1 MTDRE
6 IPHTGTGM
14 QNRPILLTERQKTNI
29 GWQKWA
35 FSPTGQPKTK
45 FCWQNYAFSPT
56 GRKRFENEY
65 IMNKEILKKIGVFAG
80 IFLLFVVLAYSFTP
94 QVLDG
99 KIVNQSDI
107 ASWKGMA
114 NEAMTH
120 NEAHPDDPTA
130 WTNSMFGGM
139 PTTAT
144 IDSFEGDWTDAIYDL
159 LLTGRRPASYL
170 LIALIGGF
178 LLMLSLGT
186 GKAVAVAGAIAIAF
200 CSYNMQIIQVGH
212 NTKMQAIA
220 YFPWVLAGVIFTYKA
235 ALAGIGGDSDKDGK
249 GWKSWLP
256 KTVLGATLFA
266 FALSMQI
273 KANHLQITYYLAIVI
288 LAYAG
293 GVLADICSKYQKKP
307 TNAFV
312 IAGIYILGL
321 LGLFLV
327 LVVVDLFFIVYLCV
341 KRKEEAKRFITAS
354 ALLLFIGIIGIAT
367 NANKL
372 IPTYE
377 YTPYTMR
384 GGSELKADSNSHNDR
399 GLDLDYATAW
409 SYGINEMPNLMIPN
423 FNGGSSSGEL
433 PMDSETALLL
443 KRAGQPNLRQTMKH
457 MPLYWGPQPFT
468 AGPMYM
474 GAITIF
480 LFVLGLILC
489 KGREKWWL
497 VAATVIAILLAWGNH
512 FMWFTRLWFDYA
524 PMYNKFRTVS
534 MALTVL
540 QVTMPMLGFYALDK
554 ILKESYDKKTFM
566 KAGYISYA
574 LTAGFCLL
582 CVLIPG
588 IAGSFTGAADAG
600 QHEMIVEALAADR
613 QELMVKDALRSLML
627 ISIVFLLLIW
637 AFRTPKVDA
646 VGPKG
651 SFVRAGRTG
660 IVAIAVVF
668 LVWIDLASVGKR
680 YLNKSHF
687 ITPKD
692 FTAHYEPRPV
702 DEIIHQD
709 TNLDYR
715 VLDLSVNT
723 FNDAIQSYHHKC
735 IGGYSPVKL
744 QRYQDL
750 IERYISGEIR
760 EVFEV
765 VGSAATVQEVSE
777 RLPELKV
784 VSMLNGKYIIL
795 GAEYSPVV
803 NPHAY
808 GNCWFVDSAVP
819 AATPDDEIGLL
830 ASTDLRR
837 TAVVGEDFRWA
848 LEKTGTQKPASEN
861 PAESSGPE
869 IGDSFDSIMLTSY
882 APNELRYSY
891 RTGTER
897 TAVFSEIYYPKGWK
911 AWIEPDGA
919 YGEVRNGHYH
929 PTAQA
934 QQIDLFRADWMLRG
948 AIIPEGEGQLIM
960 RFEPDSYQ
968 LGENISR
975 ASSILLILLLLG
987 SAAGMVAVSRKE

>member
-1 MTDRE
+1 
-6 IPHTGTGM
+6 
-14 QNRPILLTERQKTNI
+14 
-29 GWQKWA
+29 
-35 FSPTGQPKTK
+35 
-45 FCWQNYAFSPT
+45 
-56 GRKRFENEY
+56 
-65 IMNKEILKKIGVFAG
+65 MNKELLKKIGIYAG
-80 IFLLFVVLAYSFTP
+80 ILLLFIGLAYSYTP
-94 QVLDG
+94 QVLEG

-120 NEAHPDDPTA
+120 NEAHPEDPTA

-144 IDSFEGDWTDAIYDL
+144 IDSFDGDWTDAIYDF

-186 GKAVAVAGAIAIAF
+186 SKLIAVAGAIAMAF

-220 YFPWVLAGVIFTYKA
+220 YFPWVLAGVIFTYRAVMSGK
-235 ALAGIGGDSDKDGK
+235 DS
-249 GWKSWLP
+249 WKSWLP

-288 LAYAG
+288 FAYA
-293 GVLADICSKYQKKP
+293 I
-307 TNAFV
+307 
-312 IAGIYILGL
+312 GL
-321 LGLFLV
+321 L
-327 LVVVDLFFIVYLCV
+327 IYLCI
-341 KRKEEAKRFITAS
+341 KRKDLIKRFFTAS
-354 ALLLFIGIIGIAT
+354 ALLLVIGLVGIAT

-384 GGSELKADSNSHNDR
+384 GGSELTSDSDSHNSK

-409 SYGINEMPNLMIPN
+409 SYGISEMPNLLIPN
-423 FNGGSSSGEL
+423 FNGGASSGEL
-433 PMDSETALLL
+433 SMDSETAQLL

-497 VAATVIAILLAWGNH
+497 VAATVIAVFLAWGNH
-512 FMWFTRLWFDYA
+512 FMWFTKLWFNYA
-524 PMYNKFRTVS
+524 PMYSKFRTVS
-534 MALTVL
+534 MALIVL
-540 QVTMPMLGFYALDK
+540 QVTLPMLGFYVLDRV
-554 ILKESYDKKTFM
+554 LKEKYEKKAMM
-566 KAGYISYA
+566 KAMYISFGI
-574 LTAGFCLL
+574 TAGFCAL
-582 CVLIPG
+582 CALIPG
-588 IAGSFTGAADAG
+588 IAGTFVGAGDAG
-600 QHEMIVEALAADR
+600 MNEMIIETLAADR
-613 QELMVKDALRSLML
+613 QALLVKDAVRSLIL
-627 ISIVFLLLIW
+627 ISCVFLLIVW
-637 AFRTPKVDA
+637 AYRTPKTDA
-646 VGPKG
+646 VGKDG
-651 SFVRAGRTG
+651 SFVLKGRTA
-660 IVAIAVVF
+660 IVAVAVIF
-668 LVWIDLASVGKR
+668 LVWIDLFSVGKR

-687 ITPKD
+687 VTPKD

-702 DEIIHQD
+702 DDIIHQD
-709 TNLDYR
+709 TDPNYR

-750 IERYISGEIR
+750 IDMYITSEINQIYGAV
-760 EVFEV
+760 ENAVTV
-765 VGSAATVQEVSE
+765 QDVSAA
-777 RLPELKV
+777 LPELKV
-784 VSMLNGKYIIL
+784 ISMLNGKYIIL

-803 NPHAY
+803 NPYAY
-808 GNCWFVDSAVP
+808 GNAWFVSDFVP
-819 AATPDDEIGLL
+819 AATPDEEIALL
-830 ASTDLRR
+830 GYADLRN
-837 TAVVGEDFRWA
+837 TAVIGKDFQNAVKGLQTGES
-848 LEKTGTQKPASEN
+848 T
-861 PAESSGPE
+861 
-869 IGDSFDSIMLTSY
+869 FDMARISLTHY
-882 APNELRYSY
+882 APNELRYSF
-891 RTGTER
+891 RTGSDR
-897 TAVFSEIYYPKGWK
+897 AAIFSEIYYPKGWK
-911 AWIEPDGA
+911 AWIEPAGA
-919 YGEVRNGHYH
+919 YGEVRGGHYH
-929 PTAQA
+929 PTAEGRP
-934 QQIDLFRADWMLRG
+934 IELFRADWMLRG
-948 AIIPEGEGQLIM
+948 AIIPQGEGQLIM

-975 ASSILLILLLLG
+975 ASSIFLILLLLA
-987 SAAGMVAVSRKE
+987 SAAGMILTSRRKPL

>member
-1 MTDRE
+1 
-6 IPHTGTGM
+6 
-14 QNRPILLTERQKTNI
+14 
-29 GWQKWA
+29 
-35 FSPTGQPKTK
+35 
-45 FCWQNYAFSPT
+45 
-56 GRKRFENEY
+56 
-65 IMNKEILKKIGVFAG
+65 MNKELLKKIGTYAG
-80 IFLLFVVLAYSFTP
+80 ILLLFIALAYSYTP
-94 QVLDG
+94 QVLEG

-114 NEAMTH
+114 NEAMTY

-144 IDSFEGDWTDAIYDL
+144 IDSFEGDWTDSIYDF

-186 GKAVAVAGAIAIAF
+186 GKAIAVAGAVAIAF

-235 ALAGIGGDSDKDGK
+235 ALRSLGCARDDNKDTRND
-249 GWKSWLP
+249 WKSWLP
-256 KTVLGATLFA
+256 QTILGATLFA

-288 LAYAG
+288 FAYA
-293 GVLADICSKYQKKP
+293 I
-307 TNAFV
+307 
-312 IAGIYILGL
+312 GL
-321 LGLFLV
+321 
-327 LVVVDLFFIVYLCV
+327 IVYLCM
-341 KRKEEAKRFITAS
+341 KRKDLLKRFFAVS
-354 ALLLFIGIIGIAT
+354 ALLLAIGIIGIAT
-367 NANKL
+367 NSNKL

-384 GGSELKADSNSHNDR
+384 GGSELSADSDSHNDK

-409 SYGINEMPNLMIPN
+409 SYGINEMPNLLIPN
-423 FNGGSSSGEL
+423 FNGGASSGEL
-433 PMDSETALLL
+433 SMDSETAQLL
-443 KRAGQPNLRQTMKH
+443 KRAGQTNLKQTMKH

-497 VAATVIAILLAWGNH
+497 VTATVIAVFLAWGNH
-512 FMWFTRLWFDYA
+512 FMWFTKLWFNYA
-524 PMYNKFRTVS
+524 PMYSKFRTVS

-540 QVTMPMLGFYALDK
+540 QVTLPMLGFYVLDR
-554 ILKESYDKKTFM
+554 ILKEKYEKKAMM
-566 KAGYISYA
+566 KALYISFGI
-574 LTAGFCLL
+574 TAGFCAL
-582 CVLIPG
+582 CAFAPG
-588 IAGSFTGAADAG
+588 IAGSFTSASDAG
-600 QHEMIVEALAADR
+600 MNEMIVDALAADR
-613 QELMVKDALRSLML
+613 QALLVKDALRSLVL
-627 ISIVFLLLIW
+627 ITCVFLLIVW
-637 AFRTPKVDA
+637 AYRSPKVDA
-646 VGPKG
+646 VGKNG
-651 SFVRAGRTG
+651 SFVLKGRTS
-660 IVAIAVVF
+660 IVAIAVIF
-668 LVWIDLASVGKR
+668 LVWIDLVSVGKR
-680 YLNKSHF
+680 YLNGSHF
-687 ITPKD
+687 VTPKD

-709 TNLDYR
+709 TDPHYR
-715 VLDLSVNT
+715 VLDISVNT

-750 IERYISGEIR
+750 IDKYITGEIR
-760 EVFEV
+760 QVYGAVENAE
-765 VGSAATVQEVSE
+765 TVQDVSDA
-777 RLPELKV
+777 LPELKV

-795 GAEYSPVV
+795 GADFSPVV

-808 GNCWFVDSAVP
+808 GNAWFVDSCIK
-819 AATPDDEIGLL
+819 AATPDEEIALL
-830 ASTDLRR
+830 AYADLHS
-837 TAVVGEDFRWA
+837 TAV
-848 LEKTGTQKPASEN
+848 
-861 PAESSGPE
+861 
-869 IGDSFDSIMLTSY
+869 IGDDFAWAQDLISSTQDVISSEVEKSPSISLTSY
-882 APNELRYSY
+882 APNELRYAFSND
-891 RTGTER
+891 TER
-897 TAVFSEIYYPKGWK
+897 AAIFSEIYYPKGWK
-911 AWIEPDGA
+911 AWIEPAEA

-929 PTAQA
+929 PTAEGRPVE
-934 QQIDLFRADWMLRG
+934 LFRADWMLRG

-968 LGENISR
+968 LGEDISR
-975 ASSILLILLLLG
+975 ISSIVLILLLIG
-987 SAAGMVAVSRKE
+987 SAAVMVLKSLSAKQTADED

>member
-1 MTDRE
+1 
-6 IPHTGTGM
+6 
-14 QNRPILLTERQKTNI
+14 
-29 GWQKWA
+29 
-35 FSPTGQPKTK
+35 
-45 FCWQNYAFSPT
+45 
-56 GRKRFENEY
+56 
-65 IMNKEILKKIGVFAG
+65 MNKEVLKKIGIYAG
-80 IFLLFVVLAYSFTP
+80 IFALFVVIAYSFTP

-114 NEAMTH
+114 NEAVTH

-144 IDSFEGDWTDAIYDL
+144 IDSFEGDWTDAVYDF

-186 GKAVAVAGAIAIAF
+186 GKAIAVAGAIAIAF

-235 ALAGIGGDSDKDGK
+235 ALTLISDKAS
-249 GWKSWLP
+249 WKEWLP
-256 KTVLGATLFA
+256 KTILGATLFA
-266 FALSMQI
+266 FALSFQI

-288 LAYAG
+288 FAYA
-293 GVLADICSKYQKKP
+293 I
-307 TNAFV
+307 
-312 IAGIYILGL
+312 GL
-321 LGLFLV
+321 L
-327 LVVVDLFFIVYLCV
+327 IYLCI
-341 KRKEEAKRFITAS
+341 KKKDLLKRFFAAS
-354 ALLLFIGIIGIAT
+354 ALLLFTGIIGIAT

-384 GGSELKADSNSHNDR
+384 GGSELSADSESHNAK

-433 PMDSETALLL
+433 PMDSETAKLL
-443 KRAGQPNLRQTMKH
+443 KRAGQQNLKQTMKH

-489 KGREKWWL
+489 RGREKWWL
-497 VAATVIAILLAWGNH
+497 VSASVIAVFLAWGNH
-512 FMWFTRLWFDYA
+512 FMWFTKLWFDYA

-540 QVTMPMLGFYALDK
+540 QVTMPMLGFYALDR
-554 ILKESYDKKTFM
+554 ILKEKYDRKTFM
-566 KAGYISYA
+566 KAGYISYGI
-574 LTAGFCLL
+574 TAGFCFL

-600 QHEMIVEALAADR
+600 QHEMIIEALAADR
-613 QELMVKDALRSLML
+613 QELMVKDALRSLVL
-627 ISIVFLLLIW
+627 ISVVFLLLIW

-660 IVAIAVVF
+660 IVAVAVIL
-668 LVWIDLASVGKR
+668 LVWIDLVSVGKR

-687 ITPKD
+687 VTPKD

-702 DEIIHQD
+702 DEIIHMD
-709 TNLDYR
+709 TDLDYR
-715 VLDLSVNT
+715 VLDISVNT

-750 IERYISGEIR
+750 IERYISSEIKTIYK
-760 EVFEV
+760 V
-765 VGSAATVQEVSE
+765 VGKAETVQDVEKA
-777 RLPELKV
+777 LPELKV

-795 GAEYSPVV
+795 GAEFSPVV

-808 GNCWFVDSAVP
+808 GNCWLVSSAVP

-830 ASTDLRR
+830 ASTDLKT
-837 TAVVGEDFRWA
+837 TAVIGKDFGWA
-848 LEKTGTQKPASEN
+848 LEAIEAV
-861 PAESSGPE
+861 AEE
-869 IGDSFDSIMLTSY
+869 DSTNSDGYSIELTHY

-891 RTGTER
+891 SVDNER
-897 TAVFSEIYYPKGWK
+897 AAIFSEIYYPKGWK
-911 AWIEPDGA
+911 AWIEPAGS
-919 YGEVRNGHYH
+919 YGEVRGGHYQ
-929 PTAQA
+929 PTADGHE
-934 QQIDLFRADWMLRG
+934 IELFRADWMLRG
-948 AIIPEGEGQLIM
+948 AVLPAGEGTLIM
-960 RFEPDSYQ
+960 RFEPDSYA
-968 LGENISR
+968 LGANISR
-975 ASSILLILLLLG
+975 AGSILLILLLLG
-987 SAAGMVAVSRKE
+987 SAAGMFAVSRKE

>member
-1 MTDRE
+1 
-6 IPHTGTGM
+6 
-14 QNRPILLTERQKTNI
+14 
-29 GWQKWA
+29 
-35 FSPTGQPKTK
+35 
-45 FCWQNYAFSPT
+45 
-56 GRKRFENEY
+56 
-65 IMNKEILKKIGVFAG
+65 MNKEVLKKIGIYAG
-80 IFLLFVVLAYSFTP
+80 IFALFVVIAYSFTP

-114 NEAMTH
+114 NEAVTH

-144 IDSFEGDWTDAIYDL
+144 IDSFEGDWTDAVYDF

-186 GKAVAVAGAIAIAF
+186 GKAIAVAGAIAIAF

-235 ALAGIGGDSDKDGK
+235 ALTLISDKAS
-249 GWKSWLP
+249 WKEWLP
-256 KTVLGATLFA
+256 KTILGATLFA
-266 FALSMQI
+266 FALSFQI

-288 LAYAG
+288 FAYA
-293 GVLADICSKYQKKP
+293 I
-307 TNAFV
+307 
-312 IAGIYILGL
+312 GL
-321 LGLFLV
+321 L
-327 LVVVDLFFIVYLCV
+327 IYLCI
-341 KRKEEAKRFITAS
+341 KKKDLLKRFFAAS
-354 ALLLFIGIIGIAT
+354 ALLLFTGMIGIAT

-384 GGSELKADSNSHNDR
+384 GGSELSADSESHNAK

-433 PMDSETALLL
+433 PMDSETAKLL
-443 KRAGQPNLRQTMKH
+443 KRAGQQNLKQTMKH

-489 KGREKWWL
+489 RGREKWWL
-497 VAATVIAILLAWGNH
+497 VSASVIAVFLAWGNH
-512 FMWFTRLWFDYA
+512 FMWFTKLWFDYA

-540 QVTMPMLGFYALDK
+540 QVTMPMLGFYALDR
-554 ILKESYDKKTFM
+554 ILKEKYDRKTFM
-566 KAGYISYA
+566 KAGYISYGI
-574 LTAGFCLL
+574 TAGFCFL

-600 QHEMIVEALAADR
+600 QHEMIVEALSADR
-613 QELMVKDALRSLML
+613 QELMVKDALRSLVL
-627 ISIVFLLLIW
+627 ISVVFLLLIW

-651 SFVRAGRTG
+651 SFVRAGRMG
-660 IVAIAVVF
+660 IVAVAVIL
-668 LVWIDLASVGKR
+668 LVWIDLVSVGKR

-687 ITPKD
+687 VTPKD

-702 DEIIHQD
+702 DEIIHMD
-709 TNLDYR
+709 TDLDYR
-715 VLDLSVNT
+715 VLDISVNT

-750 IERYISGEIR
+750 IERYISSEIKTIYK
-760 EVFEV
+760 V
-765 VGSAATVQEVSE
+765 VGKAETVQDVEKA
-777 RLPELKV
+777 LPELKV

-795 GAEYSPVV
+795 GAEFSPVV

-808 GNCWFVDSAVP
+808 GNCWLVSGAVSAE
-819 AATPDDEIGLL
+819 TPDDEIGLL
-830 ASTDLRR
+830 ASTDLKT
-837 TAVVGEDFRWA
+837 TAVIGKDFVWA
-848 LEKTGTQKPASEN
+848 LEAIEAV
-861 PAESSGPE
+861 AEE
-869 IGDSFDSIMLTSY
+869 DSTNSDGYSIELTHY

-891 RTGTER
+891 SVDNER
-897 TAVFSEIYYPKGWK
+897 AAILSEIYYPKGWK
-911 AWIEPDGA
+911 AWIEPAGS
-919 YGEVRNGHYH
+919 YGEVRGGHYQ
-929 PTAQA
+929 PTSAGHE
-934 QQIDLFRADWMLRG
+934 IELFRADWMLRG
-948 AIIPEGEGQLIM
+948 AVLPAGEGTLIM
-960 RFEPDSYQ
+960 RFEPDSYA
-968 LGENISR
+968 LGANISR

-987 SAAGMVAVSRKE
+987 SAAGMFAVSRKE